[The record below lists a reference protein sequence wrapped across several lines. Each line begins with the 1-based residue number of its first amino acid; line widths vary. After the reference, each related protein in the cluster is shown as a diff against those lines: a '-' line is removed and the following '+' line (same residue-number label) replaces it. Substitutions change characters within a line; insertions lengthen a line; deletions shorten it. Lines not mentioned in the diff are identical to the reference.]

1 MIVTTERRSCPRFP
15 TVENRVAVV
24 ITQDGQ
30 SRLARASLINISR
43 TGALLYMHD
52 KVAPNAIVYMRLEYP
67 IKTNW
72 IKGQVI
78 RRRRGGQVGIQFRR
92 PCDCTFLWIAT
103 RGEDFHQK
111 SRPWSDGERP
121 VEASRNNQAC

>member
-1 MIVTTERRSCPRFP
+1 MIVTTERRSSPRFP
-15 TVENRVAVV
+15 TVENRVAVH
-24 ITQDGQ
+24 INLDGQ

-52 KVAPNAIVYMRLEYP
+52 KVAPNATVYLRLEYP
-67 IKTNW
+67 IKTNR

-78 RRRRGGQVGIQFRR
+78 RRKREGRVGIQFTR
-92 PCDCTFLWIAT
+92 PCDRTFFWIAT

-121 VEASRNNQAC
+121 VEAT